1 MRRRLG
7 RGDPAAAAPAAPAP
21 PAEGGAPAAEGN
33 STETNGT
40 APAVLQ
46 DELLLPNDF
55 SIT

>member
-1 MRRRLG
+1 MRKRLG
-7 RGDPAAAAPAAPAP
+7 REEPAAAAPAAP

-46 DELLLPNDF
+46 DELLQPNDF